1 MGSDVHVLERP
12 RRLDGDVHRP
22 GLVGSEFVVV
32 FLVVIVLMVV
42 LVVIVF
48 IVFFIVLVFIVV
60 NQVFGVKI
68 DLRVDGKVDETVHR
82 VGGFEVGVERGPN
95 LGSPQRPS
103 LIRSLRGAVDDVVV
117 EGRELGLD
125 VADEASALHA
135 LTKVTPGLRR
145 LERRH
150 HLISL
155 VERVHAGGVGDKR
168 VETRKLRLRL
178 VPTGHRL
185 EAGELRVCVDVG
197 LPELR
202 DETREF
208 SLILQTRHRED
219 DDVAGDVRVVRGKLG
234 EVHGAHRRDFLVLD
248 GGDGAVVVA
257 PDVVNRD
264 VEVTRQRFAHDVD
277 VDHAGIRGIGT
288 VTRDDHAADEDKV
301 RLDEC
306 DVVVR
311 DAGGGADVVTL
322 DDRGERGEDVVADVL
337 PRGVHGHLDGGPDVG
352 LEIAVAE

>member
-1 MGSDVHVLERP
+1 M
-12 RRLDGDVHRP
+12 
-22 GLVGSEFVVV
+22 
-32 FLVVIVLMVV
+32 
-42 LVVIVF
+42 
-48 IVFFIVLVFIVV
+48 
-60 NQVFGVKI
+60 
-68 DLRVDGKVDETVHR
+68 
-82 VGGFEVGVERGPN
+82 GVERGPN
-95 LGSPQRPS
+95 LGSPQRPG
-103 LIRSLRGAVDDVVV
+103 LIRRLRGPVDDVVV

-125 VADEASALHA
+125 VADEAPALHA
-135 LTKVTPGLRR
+135 LTKVTPRLRR

-352 LEIAVAE
+352 LEVAVAE